1 MAERMDIICPR
12 TVGDKTYFTK
22 IGVAFSNDK
31 GGWSLS
37 FEALPIP
44 QLRDG
49 KLEVRALMMKPKSRD
64 DAPAGK
70 GKAPPADFSD
80 VFGDDDK
87 IPF

>member
-49 KLEVRALMMKPKSRD
+49 KLEVRALMMKPKPKG
-64 DAPAGK
+64 DAP
-70 GKAPPADFSD
+70 PTNFSD
-80 VFGDDDK
+80 IGYGGNDSD